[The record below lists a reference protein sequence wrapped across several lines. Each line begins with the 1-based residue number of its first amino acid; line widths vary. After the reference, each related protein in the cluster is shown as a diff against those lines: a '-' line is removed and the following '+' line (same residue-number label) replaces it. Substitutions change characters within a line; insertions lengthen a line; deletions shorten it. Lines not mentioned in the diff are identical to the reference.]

1 VTESPLT
8 RLARAL
14 LLAAAAVVLVAL
26 VAVSAGGY
34 RIAGSNSSQTSP
46 YAVDTIVSVLLALY
60 LVGAIVVFVAL
71 FWAGLDVRRAQKPA
85 TKRQRT
91 FRMVAGAIVVA
102 VGLAILAGRL
112 HHFFFHPSKPPLTSA
127 QQAIENANRAKD
139 GGSSTKHQTQLRLAP
154 FLLVIGAAAIA
165 FAGLLLAERGRGRRL
180 PSESLPPEELAGVLD
195 ETLDDLLAEPDPRR
209 AVIAAYA
216 RMERAFAAHGVPRR
230 QFEAPHE
237 YLGRVLAE
245 ATGGGRGAARLT
257 ALFERARFSSHEVD
271 SAMKNEAIDA
281 IQALQAELAA
291 AEAEEAA

>member
-14 LLAAAAVVLVAL
+14 LLAAAAVVLVGL

-34 RIAGSNSSQTSP
+34 RIAGANSSQTSP

-85 TKRQRT
+85 AKRQRT
-91 FRMVAGAIVVA
+91 FRMVAGVIVVA
-102 VGLAILAGRL
+102 AGLAILVGRF
-112 HHFFFHPSKPPLTSA
+112 HFFFHPPTPHLSSA
-127 QQAIENANRAKD
+127 QQAIANARRANGD
-139 GGSSTKHQTQLRLAP
+139 SSATHQTQLKLAP
-154 FLLVIGAAAIA
+154 FLAVIGAAAIA

-180 PSESLPPEELAGVLD
+180 PSESLPTEELAGVLD
-195 ETLDDLLAEPDPRR
+195 ETLDDLLAETDPRR

-230 QFEAPHE
+230 EFEAPHE

-257 ALFERARFSSHEVD
+257 ALFERARFSPHEVD
-271 SAMKNEAIDA
+271 LAMKNDAIDA

>member
-1 VTESPLT
+1 MTESPLT

-26 VAVSAGGY
+26 VAVSASGY
-34 RIAGSNSSQTSP
+34 RIGGSSSSQTSP
-46 YAVDTIVSVLLALY
+46 YAVDTIVSVVLALY
-60 LVGAIVVFVAL
+60 LVGAIVVFAAL

-85 TKRQRT
+85 AKRQRT

-102 VGLAILAGRL
+102 VGLAILAGRF
-112 HHFFFHPSKPPLTSA
+112 HFFFHPSKPPLTSA

-180 PSESLPPEELAGVLD
+180 PRESLPSEELAGVLD
-195 ETLDDLLAEPDPRR
+195 ETLDDLLAETDPRR

-291 AEAEEAA
+291 AEAGEAA

>member
-14 LLAAAAVVLVAL
+14 LLATAAVVLVGL
-26 VAVSAGGY
+26 VAVAAGGY
-34 RIAGSNSSQTSP
+34 RIGGSSSSQTSP
-46 YAVDTIVSVLLALY
+46 YAVDTIVSVVLALY

-71 FWAGLDVRRAQKPA
+71 FWAGLEVRRAQKPA
-85 TKRQRT
+85 ANRQRT
-91 FRMVAGAIVVA
+91 FWMVVGAIVVA
-102 VGLAILAGRL
+102 ASLAVVAGRF
-112 HHFFFHPSKPPLTSA
+112 HFFSHPSKPHLTSA
-127 QQAIENANRAKD
+127 QQAIENARRAKN

-195 ETLDDLLAEPDPRR
+195 ETLDDLLAETDPRR

-230 QFEAPHE
+230 QFEAPNE

-271 SAMKNEAIDA
+271 STMKNEAIDA

>member
-14 LLAAAAVVLVAL
+14 LLTAAAVVLVGL
-26 VAVSAGGY
+26 VAVSASGY
-34 RIAGSNSSQTSP
+34 RIAGSSSSQTSP

-85 TKRQRT
+85 ANRQRT
-91 FRMVAGAIVVA
+91 FRMVAGAIIVA
-102 VGLAILAGRL
+102 VGLAIAAGRF
-112 HHFFFHPSKPPLTSA
+112 HFFFHPPKPHLTSA
-127 QQAIENANRAKD
+127 QQAIENARRAK
-139 GGSSTKHQTQLRLAP
+139 GGSSTTHQTQVRLAP

-180 PSESLPPEELAGVLD
+180 PGESLPSDELAGVLD

-245 ATGGGRGAARLT
+245 ATGGGREAARLT
-257 ALFERARFSSHEVD
+257 ALFERARFSPHEVD
-271 SAMKNEAIDA
+271 SAMKNDAIEA

>member
-1 VTESPLT
+1 MTESPLT

-14 LLAAAAVVLVAL
+14 LLAAAAVVLVGL

-34 RIAGSNSSQTSP
+34 RIGGSSSSQTSP

-60 LVGAIVVFVAL
+60 LVGAIVVFAAL

-85 TKRQRT
+85 AKRQRT

-102 VGLAILAGRL
+102 AGLAILAGRF
-112 HHFFFHPSKPPLTSA
+112 HFFFHPAKPHLTSA
-127 QQAIENANRAKD
+127 QQAIENARRAK
-139 GGSSTKHQTQLRLAP
+139 GGSSTTHQTHVRLAP
-154 FLLVIGAAAIA
+154 FLAVIGAAAIA
-165 FAGLLLAERGRGRRL
+165 FAGLLLAEKGRGRRL
-180 PSESLPPEELAGVLD
+180 PGESLPSEELAGVLD
-195 ETLDDLLAEPDPRR
+195 ETLDDLLSETDPRR

-257 ALFERARFSSHEVD
+257 ALFERARFSPHEVD
-271 SAMKNEAIDA
+271 SAMKNDAIEA

>member
-14 LLAAAAVVLVAL
+14 LLTAAAVVLVGL
-26 VAVSAGGY
+26 VAVSASGY
-34 RIAGSNSSQTSP
+34 RIAGSSSSQTSP

-85 TKRQRT
+85 ANRQRT
-91 FRMVAGAIVVA
+91 FRMVAGAIIVA
-102 VGLAILAGRL
+102 VGLAIAAGRF
-112 HHFFFHPSKPPLTSA
+112 HFFFHPPKPHLTSA
-127 QQAIENANRAKD
+127 QQAIENARRAK
-139 GGSSTKHQTQLRLAP
+139 GGSSTTHQTQVRLAP

-180 PSESLPPEELAGVLD
+180 PGESLPSEELAGVLD

-257 ALFERARFSSHEVD
+257 ELFERARFSPHEVD
-271 SAMKNEAIDA
+271 SAMKNDAIEA

>member
-1 VTESPLT
+1 MTESPLT

-14 LLAAAAVVLVAL
+14 LLAAAAVVLVGL

-34 RIAGSNSSQTSP
+34 RIDSSSSSQTSP

-85 TKRQRT
+85 ANRQRT
-91 FRMVAGAIVVA
+91 FRTVAGAIVVA
-102 VGLAILAGRL
+102 VGLAILAGRF
-112 HHFFFHPSKPPLTSA
+112 HFFFHPSKPPLTSA
-127 QQAIENANRAKD
+127 QQAIENAQRAK
-139 GGSSTKHQTQLRLAP
+139 GGSSTTHHTHVKLAP
-154 FLLVIGAAAIA
+154 FLAVIGAAAIA
-165 FAGLLLAERGRGRRL
+165 FAGILLAERGRGRRL
-180 PSESLPPEELAGVLD
+180 PSESLPSEELAGVLD

-257 ALFERARFSSHEVD
+257 ALFERARFSPHEVD
-271 SAMKNEAIDA
+271 SAMKNDAIEA

>member
-14 LLAAAAVVLVAL
+14 LLAAAAVVLVGL

-34 RIAGSNSSQTSP
+34 RIGSSSSSQTSP

-85 TKRQRT
+85 ANRQRT

-102 VGLAILAGRL
+102 VGLAILAGRF
-112 HHFFFHPSKPPLTSA
+112 HFFFHPSKPPLTSA
-127 QQAIENANRAKD
+127 QQAIENAQRAK
-139 GGSSTKHQTQLRLAP
+139 GGSSTTHHAQVKLAP
-154 FLLVIGAAAIA
+154 FLAVIGAAAIA
-165 FAGLLLAERGRGRRL
+165 FAGILLAERGRGRRL
-180 PSESLPPEELAGVLD
+180 PSESLPTEELAGVLD

-257 ALFERARFSSHEVD
+257 ALFERARFSPHEVD
-271 SAMKNEAIDA
+271 LAMKNDAIEA

>member
-14 LLAAAAVVLVAL
+14 LLTVAAVVLVGL
-26 VAVSAGGY
+26 VAVSASGY
-34 RIAGSNSSQTSP
+34 RIAGSSSSQTSP

-85 TKRQRT
+85 ANRQRT
-91 FRMVAGAIVVA
+91 FRMVAGAIIVA
-102 VGLAILAGRL
+102 VGLAIAAGRF
-112 HHFFFHPSKPPLTSA
+112 HFFFHPPKPHLTSA
-127 QQAIENANRAKD
+127 QQAIENARRTK
-139 GGSSTKHQTQLRLAP
+139 GGSSTTHQTQVRLAP

-180 PSESLPPEELAGVLD
+180 SGESLPSEELAGVLD

-237 YLGRVLAE
+237 YLERVLAE

-257 ALFERARFSSHEVD
+257 ALFERARFSPREVD
-271 SAMKNEAIDA
+271 SAMKNDAIEA

>member
-14 LLAAAAVVLVAL
+14 LLTAAAVVLVGL
-26 VAVSAGGY
+26 VAVSASGY
-34 RIAGSNSSQTSP
+34 RIAGSSSSQTSP

-85 TKRQRT
+85 ANRQRT
-91 FRMVAGAIVVA
+91 FRMVAGAIIVA
-102 VGLAILAGRL
+102 VGLAIAAGRF
-112 HHFFFHPSKPPLTSA
+112 HFFFHPPKPHLTSA
-127 QQAIENANRAKD
+127 QQAIENARRAK
-139 GGSSTKHQTQLRLAP
+139 GGSSTTHQTQVRLAP

-180 PSESLPPEELAGVLD
+180 PGESLPSDELAGVLD

-257 ALFERARFSSHEVD
+257 ALFERARFSPHEVD
-271 SAMKNEAIDA
+271 SAMKNDAIEA

>member
-1 VTESPLT
+1 MTEGPLT

-14 LLAAAAVVLVAL
+14 LLAAAAVVLVGL

-46 YAVDTIVSVLLALY
+46 YAVDTIVSVVLALY
-60 LVGAIVVFVAL
+60 LVGAIVVFAAL

-85 TKRQRT
+85 ANRQRT
-91 FRMVAGAIVVA
+91 FRMVVGAIVVA
-102 VGLAILAGRL
+102 ASLAFVAGRL

-127 QQAIENANRAKD
+127 QQAIANARRAQ
-139 GGSSTKHQTQLRLAP
+139 GGSSTKRQPQVRLTP
-154 FLLVIGAAAIA
+154 FLLVIGAAGIA

-180 PSESLPPEELAGVLD
+180 PNESLPSEELAGVLD
-195 ETLDDLLAEPDPRR
+195 ETLDDLLAETDPRR

-257 ALFERARFSSHEVD
+257 ALFERARFSPHEVD
-271 SAMKNEAIDA
+271 LAMRNDAIEA
-281 IQALQAELAA
+281 IQALQAELAT
-291 AEAEEAA
+291 AETEEAA

>member
-1 VTESPLT
+1 
-8 RLARAL
+8 
-14 LLAAAAVVLVAL
+14 
-26 VAVSAGGY
+26 
-34 RIAGSNSSQTSP
+34 
-46 YAVDTIVSVLLALY
+46 
-60 LVGAIVVFVAL
+60 
-71 FWAGLDVRRAQKPA
+71 
-85 TKRQRT
+85 
-91 FRMVAGAIVVA
+91 MVAGAIIVA
-102 VGLAILAGRL
+102 VGLAIAAGRF
-112 HHFFFHPSKPPLTSA
+112 HFFFHPPKPHLTSA
-127 QQAIENANRAKD
+127 QQAIENARRTK
-139 GGSSTKHQTQLRLAP
+139 GGSSTTHQTQVRLAP

-180 PSESLPPEELAGVLD
+180 PGESLPSDELAGVLD

-257 ALFERARFSSHEVD
+257 ALFERARFSPHEVD
-271 SAMKNEAIDA
+271 SAMKNDAIEA

>member
-14 LLAAAAVVLVAL
+14 LLATAAVVLVGL
-26 VAVSAGGY
+26 VAVSASGY
-34 RIAGSNSSQTSP
+34 RIAGSSSSQTSP

-85 TKRQRT
+85 ANRQRT
-91 FRMVAGAIVVA
+91 FRMVAGAIIVA
-102 VGLAILAGRL
+102 VGLAIAAGRF
-112 HHFFFHPSKPPLTSA
+112 HFFFHPPKPHLTSA
-127 QQAIENANRAKD
+127 QQAIENARRAK
-139 GGSSTKHQTQLRLAP
+139 GGSSTTHQTQVRLAP

-180 PSESLPPEELAGVLD
+180 PGESLPSDELAGVLD

-257 ALFERARFSSHEVD
+257 ALFERARFSPHEVD
-271 SAMKNEAIDA
+271 SAMKNDAIEA

>member
-1 VTESPLT
+1 
-8 RLARAL
+8 
-14 LLAAAAVVLVAL
+14 
-26 VAVSAGGY
+26 
-34 RIAGSNSSQTSP
+34 
-46 YAVDTIVSVLLALY
+46 LY

-85 TKRQRT
+85 ASRQRT
-91 FRMVAGAIVVA
+91 FKMVAGAIVVA
-102 VGLAILAGRL
+102 VGLAIVAGRF
-112 HHFFFHPSKPPLTSA
+112 HFFFHPLKPPLTSA
-127 QQAIENANRAKD
+127 QQAIENARRAK
-139 GGSSTKHQTQLRLAP
+139 GGSSTKHQTQVRLAP
-154 FLLVIGAAAIA
+154 FLLVIGAAGIA

-180 PSESLPPEELAGVLD
+180 PSESLPSDELAGVLD

-257 ALFERARFSSHEVD
+257 ALFERARFSPHEVD
-271 SAMKNEAIDA
+271 STMKNDAIEA